1 MYNFKAAR
9 QHIEEL
15 KFMYRR
21 NKKHHEKDGTWDWI
35 IVGEIEELEK
45 ELEEAHKSRT
55 AVLHDNRSDL
65 NIINSNIPQ

>member
-1 MYNFKAAR
+1 MYDFKSAR

-45 ELEEAHKSRT
+45 ELEEAHKIGTVVRQDT
-55 AVLHDNRSDL
+55 VRMQTLL
-65 NIINSNIPQ
+65 I